1 MSIRK
6 IKKNKEFSSIYNKSK
21 KVYTRYAIIFISENS
36 SNNEPRFGF
45 VASRKT
51 GNAVRRNRIRG
62 LFREFVRENKD
73 KMKKGADYI
82 FVGKSVLKDKID
94 TLKYEDIKK
103 NMMKVINKWKIYFCT
118 QLKFTRRFFQE
129 PSGGDAVFIRPVL
142 NMPDRPSQNTEV

>member
-21 KVYTRYAIIFISENS
+21 KVYTRYAIIFISENN

-51 GNAVRRNRIRG
+51 GNAVRRNRIRR

-73 KMKKGADYI
+73 KMRKSADYI

-103 NMMKVINKWKIYFCT
+103 DMMKVINK
-118 QLKFTRRFFQE
+118 
-129 PSGGDAVFIRPVL
+129 
-142 NMPDRPSQNTEV
+142 